1 MLINESLKDLTLI
14 VNIRALDPVLHAN
27 ICLNPDAQTTHEDPQ
42 HWIPAELSCYLT
54 LQAKASWLMQWLR
67 QAGTG
72 TSGSVLPETRALSS
86 RSTSPIFYHLKLEAT
101 GTQCHN
107 IGSLRQNF
115 WPVPSLPVIYVQI
128 SALSKHC
135 YKSCSF

>member
-1 MLINESLKDLTLI
+1 M
-14 VNIRALDPVLHAN
+14 DPILHGN
-27 ICLNPDAQTTHEDPQ
+27 FCINPDAQKTHEDPQ

-86 RSTSPIFYHLKLEAT
+86 RSTSPIFCHLKLEAT
-101 GTQCHN
+101 GTQFHN
-107 IGSLRQNF
+107 IGSLRQELLASPFSPRHLCTNL
-115 WPVPSLPVIYVQI
+115 SLVLTLIQVLFILEP
-128 SALSKHC
+128 C
-135 YKSCSF
+135 R